1 MRPQK
6 LSREQ
11 LLQYCMPVFKQHGYQ
26 GTSMAML
33 ASACDLTKGAFYYE
47 YQDKESL
54 VADMLSYVH
63 QLVDHKLFSL
73 VYEAG
78 TVQMRYQRLH
88 EQAVKFFSQG
98 GMGCLMAVI
107 GGEARY
113 LSPSLLGLTR
123 QFLSRWQQT
132 MQVLFDEVYP
142 KAQADALAKQSVAD
156 YEGAILLGRIYDDPS
171 YLQAVYERIDAQLAS
186 KPVLAN

>member
-63 QLVDHKLFSL
+63 ELVDHKLLSL
-73 VYEAG
+73 VHKVGSA
-78 TVQMRYQRLH
+78 QLRYRRLH

-98 GMGCLMAVI
+98 GMGCLVAVI

-113 LSPSLLGLTR
+113 LSPSLLALTQ
-123 QFLSRWQQT
+123 QFFTRWQQA

-142 KAQADALAKQSVAD
+142 KAQASALAKQSVAD

-171 YLQAVYERIDAQLAS
+171 YLQGVYERIDAQLAS

>member
-1 MRPQK
+1 
-6 LSREQ
+6 
-11 LLQYCMPVFKQHGYQ
+11 
-26 GTSMAML
+26 
-33 ASACDLTKGAFYYE
+33 
-47 YQDKESL
+47 
-54 VADMLSYVH
+54 
-63 QLVDHKLFSL
+63 
-73 VYEAG
+73 
-78 TVQMRYQRLH
+78 
-88 EQAVKFFSQG
+88 
-98 GMGCLMAVI
+98 MAVI

-113 LSPSLLGLTR
+113 LSPSLLALTR

>member
-54 VADMLSYVH
+54 VADMLSYV
-63 QLVDHKLFSL
+63 QDLVDHKLLSL
-73 VYEAG
+73 VHKAG
-78 TVQMRYQRLH
+78 SAQSRYQRLH

-98 GMGCLMAVI
+98 GMGCLVAVI

-113 LSPSLLGLTR
+113 LSPSLLALT
-123 QFLSRWQQT
+123 
-132 MQVLFDEVYP
+132 
-142 KAQADALAKQSVAD
+142 
-156 YEGAILLGRIYDDPS
+156 
-171 YLQAVYERIDAQLAS
+171 
-186 KPVLAN
+186 

>member
-54 VADMLSYVH
+54 VADMLRYVH

-78 TVQMRYQRLH
+78 TVQIRYQRLH

-113 LSPSLLGLTR
+113 LSPSLLALTQ
-123 QFLSRWQQT
+123 QFFSRWQQA
-132 MQVLFDEVYP
+132 MQVLFDVRYIPKHRRLPLLSKVWRIMKGRFYWVEFMMTPVIYKVYMN
-142 KAQADALAKQSVAD
+142 
-156 YEGAILLGRIYDDPS
+156 
-171 YLQAVYERIDAQLAS
+171 AS
-186 KPVLAN
+186 MLN